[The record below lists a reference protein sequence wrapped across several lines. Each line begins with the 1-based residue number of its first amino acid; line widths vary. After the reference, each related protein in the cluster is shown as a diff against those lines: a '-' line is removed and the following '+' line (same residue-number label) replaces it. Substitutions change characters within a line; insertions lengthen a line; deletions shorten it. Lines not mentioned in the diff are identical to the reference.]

1 MDPQW
6 TGSAAFWVSLAATFI
21 ALFAA
26 FVSYVVYRS
35 QADPEVIVYPEG
47 DDRRQT
53 FINLVVANVGK
64 APAYDVRFT
73 SSSTIPWKAFGLD
86 AETAQTA
93 ESMTKGPLVSGVPFL
108 PPGGKRTITWGQYG
122 GLLKALGEDPVLV
135 SCHCKSRHILV
146 PWRIKHVTTC
156 PLEIVSFAGT
166 DASEKNYAKLIAD
179 NIEKLAKAVEK
190 GAGAL
195 RDAH

>member
-1 MDPQW
+1 MKH
-6 TGSAAFWVSLAATFI
+6 GAVSPTRL
-21 ALFAA
+21 
-26 FVSYVVYRS
+26 S
-35 QADPEVIVYPEG
+35 
-47 DDRRQT
+47 
-53 FINLVVANVGK
+53 N
-64 APAYDVRFT
+64 FT
-73 SSSTIPWKAFGLD
+73 R
-86 AETAQTA
+86 
-93 ESMTKGPLVSGVPFL
+93 PLL
-108 PPGGKRTITWGQYG
+108 
-122 GLLKALGEDPVLV
+122 
-135 SCHCKSRHILV
+135 LV